1 MRWTWLLWLIP
12 VYLIALIVFA
22 PARLV
27 GWTLTQTGA
36 AQQVSL
42 HGLEGSLWSG
52 SAASVETRLPTGA
65 PVRLQDVTWHVHPWS
80 LFTGTLMVDFRI
92 PQLTNLVYG
101 QGSLVATSTGLEQ
114 FNADLSGSILSG
126 ATALD
131 LPLPLTIDGRWNL
144 RVQDYRL
151 ADWQQPT
158 WCSTLAGTVAAN
170 AVQVKLDNRWLDL
183 GNFDVQLQ
191 CTEAEAITVT
201 MPQNNRLGL
210 GFEALVEGSRQ
221 IPRGRIDG
229 FFKPTIETP
238 AEVQELLPFLGQ
250 PDAAGRYAFGFR
262 F

>member
-1 MRWTWLLWLIP
+1 MRWTWLLLLIP
-12 VYLIALIVFA
+12 VYLIALIVLA
-22 PARLV
+22 PSRLI
-27 GWTLTQTGA
+27 GWALAQTPA

-42 HGLEGSLWSG
+42 HGLQGSLWAG

-65 PVRLQDVTWHVHPWS
+65 PLQLQQVSWQVSPWS
-80 LFTGTLMVDFRI
+80 LLTGTFAVDFNV

-101 QGSLVATSTGLEQ
+101 QGSLEATSSGLRQ
-114 FNADLSGSILSG
+114 LNADLSGSILNG
-126 ATALD
+126 ANALD

-144 RVQDYRL
+144 RIEDYQL
-151 ADWQQPT
+151 ADWRQPT
-158 WCSTLAGTVAAN
+158 WCSVLAGTVDAN
-170 AVQVKLDNRWLDL
+170 AVQVQLENRWLDL
-183 GNFDVQLQ
+183 GDFDIQLQ
-191 CTEAEAITVT
+191 CTEAEAIAMT
-201 MPQNNRLGL
+201 MPNANRLGL

-229 FFKPTIETP
+229 FVKPTIETP